1 MGTCRK
7 WKLYLFNKYI
17 QILCYYLKKKVLL
30 LVIKFAIINNYLVI
44 KIAVK
49 MYQDSNNYV
58 ILKVYEKNCCN
69 NIKVIAI
76 AYAKCCNK
84 I

>member
-1 MGTCRK
+1 MGICRK
-7 WKLYLFNKYI
+7 WKLYLCNKYI

-49 MYQDSNNYV
+49 IYKDSNNYV
-58 ILKVYEKNCCN
+58 ILKVYHMSL
-69 NIKVIAI
+69 
-76 AYAKCCNK
+76 
-84 I
+84 

>member
-1 MGTCRK
+1 MGICRK

-49 MYQDSNNYV
+49 MYKDSINYV
-58 ILKVYEKNCCN
+58 ILKVYHMSL
-69 NIKVIAI
+69 
-76 AYAKCCNK
+76 
-84 I
+84 